1 MLFGMHSSGLFYCDP
16 RDAKHMESS
25 TTRTQKQVTLYEGL
39 HRDAELKGVAGVS
52 VEDPEVEDENDL
64 DTSDASDAYAQEP
77 EVQPS
82 GLAQVDPPEEQV
94 VESVDA
100 TVTSDATA
108 TAVAAN
114 AKEWIPHYKDANDLA
129 MGQAKQGTVRGTV
142 RERND
147 SAMGHVRLKEWSLHY
162 KVGDESPRHIRDA
175 KHKTGR
181 NGMLLCVVRCCIAT
195 YEVVIAGLRCYKKS
209 CNTLKR
215 EAESFH
221 TYRTALRVT
230 AETLIDLSYERVQEG
245 HEEEG
250 GQQDCRGNERNEG
263 ITSMWC
269 NMIGGFSTQAVKP
282 DGFEDPR
289 DVTPELVVGFEP
301 DKSTG
306 CKPSEECDV
315 NSRMVLVESP
325 ICGFGKPGMWS
336 ACNCGAGCKSSNG
349 SESPEYGPHVTADE
363 VGWKPNIGT
372 K

>member
-114 AKEWIPHYKDANDLA
+114 AKEWIPHYTD
-129 MGQAKQGTVRGTV
+129 GS
-142 RERND
+142 D
-147 SAMGHVRLKEWSLHY
+147 SAMGQVRVKEWSLHY
-162 KVGDESPRHIRDA
+162 KDGDESSRHIGDA

-181 NGMLLCVVRCCIAT
+181 NGMLLFAVMCCIAI
-195 YEVVIAGLRCYKKS
+195 YEVVIAGLRCYKMF
-209 CNTLKR
+209 CNALKR

-289 DVTPELVVGFEP
+289 DVTPELVVGFEEP

-315 NSRMVLVESP
+315 SSRMELVESP
-325 ICGFGKPGMWS
+325 ICS
-336 ACNCGAGCKSSNG
+336 ARNCGVTMVAGRKACD
-349 SESPEYGPHVTADE
+349 VVCA
-363 VGWKPNIGT
+363 
-372 K
+372 